1 MTTMTDL
8 TKERLDALERFV
20 RGEDEDEG
28 TAVSL
33 HPDLLLALI
42 AMARG
47 KQRAERERDAYV
59 ALADAKAAEATALGR
74 ERDALLDAIVHA
86 DLDSVAE
93 VLRDVIIG
101 DSCEGNCECV
111 IHGLDRLRAV
121 FEAALAQPTAEGG
134 E

>member
-1 MTTMTDL
+1 MTDL
-8 TKERLDALERFV
+8 TKEELDEWSERIDAHY
-20 RGEDEDEG
+20 RDY
-28 TAVSL
+28 
-33 HPDLLLALI
+33 PDRNDLI
-42 AMARG
+42 TVIPTHDLSRTLAMARA
-47 KQRAERERDAYV
+47 KQ
-59 ALADAKAAEATALGR
+59 AAER